1 MCFNLPHPSAII
13 GCRSSRVHR
22 TLAPCWWRC
31 PPSSPGMSASRNP
44 WLFNREGRVGD
55 TISAHPPEDSEFCAS
70 YGGDFSELPVDGG
83 RGRTSWKRLGTPSGS
98 WQGRSHIPPSGLPSF
113 AGRILFLQHHLTLTR
128 IANTCHPRRTGRA
141 RGGFHLPLRG
151 PCPFAC
157 EGSTRVVVFRS
168 YLHLTTHAV
177 LLLTLVVGKEIV
189 A

>member
-1 MCFNLPHPSAII
+1 MCFNLSHPSAII

-22 TLAPCWWRC
+22 TLAPCRWRC
-31 PPSSPGMSASRNP
+31 PPSSLGMSASRNP
-44 WLFNREGRVGD
+44 QLLNREERVGD

-70 YGGDFSELPVDGG
+70 YGGDFSELPVDGD

-177 LLLTLVVGKEIV
+177 LLLTLVVGKEIM